1 MTKAFRHCSYH
12 KSGCIGVRS
21 VQVNSNPIPV
31 TSLLA
36 AESLF
41 DNNIKKLSARA
52 VFISTYY
59 LLDTQKAGIGSGGSV
74 EDDNLHRYKPK
85 K

>member
-1 MTKAFRHCSYH
+1 M
-12 KSGCIGVRS
+12 
-21 VQVNSNPIPV
+21 QVNTNPIPV
-31 TSLLA
+31 TSLSA

-41 DNNIKKLSARA
+41 DNNINKLSARA
-52 VFISTYY
+52 VFISRYH
-59 LLDTQKAGIGSGGSV
+59 LLDTQKTGIGSGGSV